1 MHFPTKSVL
10 VQKSFEMSRKVTKL
24 RFVARKER
32 VHREAQQDH
41 LDKGRTKNRRSSLA
55 EAMADRTLKVVD
67 VTTTENEIKV
77 SDVFLISNR
86 FMTQYSI
93 ILIDLL
99 IEYYYYYYYS
109 GSS

>member
-10 VQKSFEMSRKVTKL
+10 VQKSFEVSRKVTKL
-24 RFVARKER
+24 RFVARKEC

-41 LDKGRTKNRRSSLA
+41 LDKGRIKNRRSSLA

-77 SDVFLISNR
+77 SDFFNFKSLYDSIQCYFNR
-86 FMTQYSI
+86 FI
-93 ILIDLL
+93 N
-99 IEYYYYYYYS
+99 
-109 GSS
+109 